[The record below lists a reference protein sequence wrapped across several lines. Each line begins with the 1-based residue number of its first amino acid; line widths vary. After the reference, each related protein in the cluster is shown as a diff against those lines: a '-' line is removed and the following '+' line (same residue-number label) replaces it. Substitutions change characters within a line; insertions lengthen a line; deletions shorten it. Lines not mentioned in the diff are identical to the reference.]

1 MSLQIKKM
9 HLSII
14 KGQNE
19 QGKNIEFI
27 YSRKLSGRYS
37 LLHCILFNKTRHQ
50 IKTFHMTLH
59 LTLWLII
66 FDTY

>member
-37 LLHCILFNKTRHQ
+37 LYYIVFFL
-50 IKTFHMTLH
+50 IKRDIKLRPFT
-59 LTLWLII
+59 
-66 FDTY
+66 